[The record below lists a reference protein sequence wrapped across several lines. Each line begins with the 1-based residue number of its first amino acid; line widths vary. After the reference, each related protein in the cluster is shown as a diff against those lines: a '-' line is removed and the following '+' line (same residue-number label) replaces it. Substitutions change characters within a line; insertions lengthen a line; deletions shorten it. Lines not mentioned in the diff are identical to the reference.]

1 MAKIVQVANAMVS
14 NSNKISNV
22 LRNDKEYFFLY
33 NKKYKWSIS
42 KSEDED
48 YYLHFYPTD
57 SMTIEEL
64 SVFNDWAVFNQ
75 FVTYTTK
82 DIKTQESIETFR
94 ELYQIVSDK
103 IFGLDDIFDEIINE

>member
-14 NSNKISNV
+14 NNSKISNV
-22 LRNDKEYFFLY
+22 LKNEREYFFLY

-42 KSEDED
+42 KSDDEE
-48 YYLHFYPTD
+48 YFLHFYPTD

-64 SVFNDWAVFNQ
+64 SVFDNWGDFNQ
-75 FVTYTTK
+75 FVAYTTN
-82 DIKTQESIETFR
+82 DIKTQEAVETFR

-103 IFGLDDIFDEIINE
+103 IYGLDDIFDEIINE

>member
-1 MAKIVQVANAMVS
+1 MTKIVQVANAMIS

-22 LRNDKEYFFLY
+22 LKNNKEYFFLY

-48 YYLHFYPTD
+48 YFLHFYPIDT
-57 SMTIEEL
+57 MTIEEL
-64 SVFNDWAVFNQ
+64 SVLNDWTYFNQ

-82 DIKTQESIETFR
+82 DIKTLESVETFR

-103 IFGLDDIFDEIINE
+103 IFGLDEIFDEIINE

>member
-1 MAKIVQVANAMVS
+1 MAKIVQVANAMIS
-14 NSNKISNV
+14 NSSKISNV
-22 LRNDKEYFFLY
+22 LKNKNEYFFLY

-42 KSEDED
+42 KSDDED
-48 YYLHFYPTD
+48 YYLHFYPTE

-64 SVFNDWAVFNQ
+64 SVFNEWSDFNQ

-103 IFGLDDIFDEIINE
+103 IFGLDDIFDQIINE

>member
-14 NSNKISNV
+14 NSSKISNV
-22 LRNDKEYFFLY
+22 LKNDKEYFFLY

-42 KSEDED
+42 KNVEED

-57 SMTIEEL
+57 TMTIEEL
-64 SVFNDWAVFNQ
+64 SVFDNWSAFNQ
-75 FVTYTTK
+75 FVTYSTK
-82 DIKTQESIETFR
+82 DIKTQEAIETFR

-103 IFGLDDIFDEIINE
+103 IYGLDDIFDEIINE